1 MAPLLGARTIGKHP
15 TTLES
20 KQELKHLKQ
29 IQHHCVVSGWF
40 SLLFN
45 SPRSKLLGKNG
56 QKKKRSETESNA
68 REGRASELAS
78 GNHAEVIGTSM
89 GFWEYL
95 CSFQTSGV
103 FLETLLPRMG
113 LWHSKH
119 LNTPYGLCSW
129 LSFDVAKVTVVHH
142 KSTPLHQWSM
152 WRYQRRKHV
161 SKGNTYFIIFHNC
174 FQNII
179 FVFPFW

>member
-1 MAPLLGARTIGKHP
+1 MHGGP
-15 TTLES
+15 
-20 KQELKHLKQ
+20 
-29 IQHHCVVSGWF
+29 W
-40 SLLFN
+40 
-45 SPRSKLLGKNG
+45 
-56 QKKKRSETESNA
+56 
-68 REGRASELAS
+68 ASELAS
-78 GNHAEVIGTSM
+78 GNHAEVTGTSI

-152 WRYQRRKHV
+152 WRYLFHQISQPFPKYKFCASFLVIFRIRTQIAALSPDVFSGGNPLKSPNLTTVSTLELPTGSPWAPNLQRA
-161 SKGNTYFIIFHNC
+161 S
-174 FQNII
+174 
-179 FVFPFW
+179 